1 MLKSIASRVTG
12 RFEII
17 QNQFNDNLKILIKVN
32 LAYSV
37 AKKLN
42 KFKNF

>member
-1 MLKSIASRVTG
+1 MLKSIASKVTG

-17 QNQFNDNLKILIKVN
+17 QNQFHEDLRILIKVN

-37 AKKLN
+37 AMKL
-42 KFKNF
+42 KEFENF